1 MKHLLHWLSRMGYFL
16 CGLQVV
22 GANTAV
28 ISDSR
33 GGHDL
38 PPLGIHE
45 QAPLVDPVVSEDTIE
60 EGIMT

>member
-1 MKHLLHWLSRMGYFL
+1 MQHLLWELSSKKCFL
-16 CGLQVV
+16 SSLQVV
-22 GANTAV
+22 GQTTAV

-33 GGHDL
+33 GGHGL

-45 QAPLVDPVVSEDTIE
+45 QAPLVAPVISEDTIE